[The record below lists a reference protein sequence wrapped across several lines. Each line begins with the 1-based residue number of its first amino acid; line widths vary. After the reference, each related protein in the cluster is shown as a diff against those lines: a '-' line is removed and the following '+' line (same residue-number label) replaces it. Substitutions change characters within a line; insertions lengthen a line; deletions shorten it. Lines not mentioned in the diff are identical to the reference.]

1 MLKRI
6 KKSGGFSLIELLAVL
21 AILTVKR
28 PASFSSYR
36 YSCTASAAYTESQ
49 IAADAVQLYLYDEK
63 EAGRLTVGKLHKLMN
78 LNLSDPENVLADYI
92 SGGQKNSRIVS
103 VDADL
108 KTGQLKKLIYE
119 NKFVKVSLT
128 VDEDG
133 TRNMEED
140 TMDRAD

>member
-1 MLKRI
+1 VTP
-6 KKSGGFSLIELLAVL
+6 FF
-21 AILTVKR
+21 ILTKRRGIDMKLKDTGLTAKELKDMVKKYMVETY
-28 PASFSSYR
+28 PR
-36 YSCTASAAYTESQ
+36 YDF
-49 IAADAVQLYLYDEK
+49 IAERAEGMYLYDEK

-140 TMDRAD
+140 TMDKAD

>member
-21 AILTVKR
+21 AILSILMAVAV
-28 PASFSSYR
+28 PA
-36 YSCTASAAYTESQ
+36 TAGYIKSARRAAAYTESQ
-49 IAADAVQLYLYDEK
+49 IAADAVQLYLYDE
-63 EAGRLTVGKLHKLMN
+63 KLMN

-140 TMDRAD
+140 TMDKAD

>member
-1 MLKRI
+1 MYEEQKVERKKRI
-6 KKSGGFSLIELLAVL
+6 YLSGTDLRDRDHGHFNGCGSTFL
-21 AILTVKR
+21 
-28 PASFSSYR
+28 
-36 YSCTASAAYTESQ
+36 
-49 IAADAVQLYLYDEK
+49 QLYLYDEK

-140 TMDRAD
+140 TMDKAD

>member
-21 AILTVKR
+21 AILSILMAVAV
-28 PASFSSYR
+28 PA
-36 YSCTASAAYTESQ
+36 TAGYIKSARRAAAYTESQ

-63 EAGRLTVGKLHKLMN
+63 EAGRLTVGKLHKLI
-78 LNLSDPENVLADYI
+78 DPENVLADYI

-140 TMDRAD
+140 TMDKAD